1 MSEASPALPGRE
13 GVPPSGKAGT
23 PPPQGRHGLEPFFA
37 SVESAPKARVAI
49 SVRAGRGFLNLRLNP
64 RRGQALEAAERIL
77 GQPMPLAA
85 NTFTAGEHK
94 VYWLGPDEWL
104 IVSGA
109 ECVSGLGSELAEA
122 LTGFHA
128 AVNDVSGGNVEL
140 LVSGVDARTVLA
152 KGCALDLHPREFA
165 PGQCAQTG
173 LGRAAVLLAAAGD
186 PSTYAIIVRRSFS
199 DYLCRW
205 LANAARP
212 HGARFSVLQAEPVSN
227 RG

>member
-1 MSEASPALPGRE
+1 MSEAGRPLPG
-13 GVPPSGKAGT
+13 
-23 PPPQGRHGLEPFFA
+23 
-37 SVESAPKARVAI
+37 VAI
-49 SVRAGRGFLNLRLNP
+49 SIRAGRGFLNLRLDP
-64 RRGQALEAAERIL
+64 RRGQALKAAGRIL
-77 GQPMPLAA
+77 GQSVPLAA
-85 NTFTAGEHK
+85 NTFTAGEHE

-104 IVSGA
+104 IVTGT
-109 ECVSGLGSELAEA
+109 ECVADLGTELAEA
-122 LTGFHA
+122 LAGFHA

-165 PGQCAQTG
+165 PAQCAQTG

-186 PSTYAIIVRRSFS
+186 PSTYAIVVRRSFS

-212 HGARFSVLQAEPVSN
+212 HGARFSVP
-227 RG
+227 

>member
-1 MSEASPALPGRE
+1 MSEAGPPLPG
-13 GVPPSGKAGT
+13 
-23 PPPQGRHGLEPFFA
+23 
-37 SVESAPKARVAI
+37 VAI
-49 SVRAGRGFLNLRLNP
+49 SVRSGRGFLNLRLNP

-77 GQPMPLAA
+77 GQPMPPAA
-85 NTFTAGEHK
+85 NAFTSGEHE

-104 IVSGA
+104 VATGA
-109 ECVSGLGSELAEA
+109 ERVSGLGSALAEA
-122 LTGFHA
+122 LAGFHA

-173 LGRAAVLLAAAGD
+173 LGRAAVLLAAGD
-186 PSTYAIIVRRSFS
+186 SSTYTIVVRRSFS
-199 DYLCRW
+199 GYLRRW

-212 HGARFSVLQAEPVSN
+212 HGARFPPP
-227 RG
+227 

>member
-1 MSEASPALPGRE
+1 MSEAGARN
-13 GVPPSGKAGT
+13 
-23 PPPQGRHGLEPFFA
+23 A
-37 SVESAPKARVAI
+37 SVAI
-49 SVRAGRGFLNLRLNP
+49 SVRTGRGFLNLRLDP
-64 RRGQALEAAERIL
+64 DRGQALEAAERIL
-77 GQPMPLAA
+77 GQAVPLAA

-104 IVSGA
+104 IATGA
-109 ECVSGLGSELAEA
+109 ERVSDLGGELAEA
-122 LTGFHA
+122 LAGFHA
-128 AVNDVSGGNVEL
+128 AVNDVSSGNVEL
-140 LVSGVDARTVLA
+140 LVSGAGARTVLA

-186 PSTYAIIVRRSFS
+186 PANYAIVVRRSFS

-212 HGARFSVLQAEPVSN
+212 HGARSSVL
-227 RG
+227 